1 MSAINEKS
9 AAAPITNVLTI
20 TRPTNVRQASN
31 QSIEVLSTIEDVDS
45 THSLSPTHTSHNE
58 KSLER
63 ETSPLSPFY
72 NPAPTRYS
80 LEAQKSESK
89 QNINVIHANYDTDIE
104 ALTPAQTTSHAGIFK
119 SKSGNPE
126 CTVWPGQQAMK
137 MKKKAMRRE
146 KSKHM
151 VCGCMAGLDKRT
163 KTWIK
168 VLIALIVVG
177 TAVGVGVGVSKAV
190 GGGVWKSQNN
200 VNAPISSR

>member
-1 MSAINEKS
+1 
-9 AAAPITNVLTI
+9 
-20 TRPTNVRQASN
+20 
-31 QSIEVLSTIEDVDS
+31 
-45 THSLSPTHTSHNE
+45 
-58 KSLER
+58 
-63 ETSPLSPFY
+63 
-72 NPAPTRYS
+72 
-80 LEAQKSESK
+80 
-89 QNINVIHANYDTDIE
+89 
-104 ALTPAQTTSHAGIFK
+104 
-119 SKSGNPE
+119 
-126 CTVWPGQQAMK
+126 